1 MRERLT
7 VVHGART
14 RRERGRAIADDKSS
28 SDSLTPQIPI
38 LGTILLGR
46 IGLPAWT
53 HREPGS
59 RSPTQT
65 TRAGAGLPLLQHHVR
80 RLSRRQVNRI
90 LKLIPAGLAGPHI
103 SDTTVANDSSASRR
117 PGLDHSPSTRRR
129 YSSRISSAMLL
140 LTLHGLLAG
149 GNRIAAAHRGTIATR
164 ARSGVAKGQ
173 RVWLS
178 GNAPEHWVRCLAEFL
193 DASSSN
199 GNVDIG
205 FMCDVGHT
213 CGEDSTGK

>member
-1 MRERLT
+1 MFTAIRRASLLLEIDMRERLT

-28 SDSLTPQIPI
+28 SDSLTPHIPI

-80 RLSRRQVNRI
+80 RLSLRQVNRI

-103 SDTTVANDSSASRR
+103 SDTTVANDSFGFPPPWSRSFAEHATTIFFPHLVR
-117 PGLDHSPSTRRR
+117 DAPPNPAWPPCRR
-129 YSSRISSAMLL
+129 
-140 LTLHGLLAG
+140 
-149 GNRIAAAHRGTIATR
+149 
-164 ARSGVAKGQ
+164 
-173 RVWLS
+173 
-178 GNAPEHWVRCLAEFL
+178 
-193 DASSSN
+193 
-199 GNVDIG
+199 
-205 FMCDVGHT
+205 
-213 CGEDSTGK
+213 